1 MTLEDGC
8 GYEHRLSLVLL
19 ATSVNIPRRVVRSEA
34 TALRLAA
41 IGGHVKLVEL
51 LIAAGSNIA
60 FNGCGLY
67 AERSANRYPP
77 V

>member
-1 MTLEDGC
+1 VAGAVVSSIN
-8 GYEHRLSLVLL
+8 LS
-19 ATSVNIPRRVVRSEA
+19 RRVVRSEA